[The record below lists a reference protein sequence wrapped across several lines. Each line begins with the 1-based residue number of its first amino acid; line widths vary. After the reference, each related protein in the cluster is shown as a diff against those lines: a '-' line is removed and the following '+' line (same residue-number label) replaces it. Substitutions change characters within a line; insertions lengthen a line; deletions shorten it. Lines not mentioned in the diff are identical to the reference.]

1 MRRIPKNARTIIVLL
16 AAALLLMQI
25 FWVEKSNPP
34 IKSDIVADKDIKPIL
49 HRACYD
55 CHSNATEWPWYS
67 FVAPASWLIARDVR
81 EGRQHLNFSE
91 WESYDLKTRSRR
103 LESIAEEVKESEMPP
118 WYYTMM
124 HGEARLTLA
133 DRGQIWAWA
142 ITESER
148 IRK

>member
-1 MRRIPKNARTIIVLL
+1 MWSVPKDAKTIIIVL
-16 AAALLLMQI
+16 AGVLLLIQI

-34 IKSDIVADKDIKPIL
+34 VKSDITAEADIKPL
-49 HRACYD
+49 LQRACYN

-67 FVAPASWLIARDVR
+67 FVAPASWLIASDVR

-91 WESYDLKTRSRR
+91 WGIYDIKARSRK
-103 LESIAEEVKESEMPP
+103 LEAIAEEVKGSDMPP

-124 HGEARLTLA
+124 HGEARLTPA

-142 ITESER
+142 ITESEK
-148 IRK
+148 IAK